1 MRLRNESYKIKKKY
15 LFHNSSYGFIGAL
28 FLYHQSPV
36 EEERFRSEYTLY
48 VDDLRFEQLEDG
60 KLVFVT
66 SKTPEQGFNA
76 LKVGQNNFYLDD
88 WSFDYSEENRADS
101 RQNEG
106 EYYFI
111 NVYDLKTKKFKK
123 RLDIFEIVRHY
134 DPSLGVDLSGDI
146 LNIQGQDYI
155 YIRLIKENSSP
166 RIKEIL
172 FNVDTEEIIDY
183 SKEFVKSK
191 LQFDEVSITSGLW
204 DHLTDSYGLASDFQG
219 IGSRSV
225 KGSKIPDDLNISK
238 RYPEVV
244 KKMNSG
250 KGIIYTRQGNI
261 SPEEW
266 YNTLMHWFAPVGQ
279 DKLSLSITDKE
290 TNEVTPINSYEDFL
304 KWKDKHPD

>member
-1 MRLRNESYKIKKKY
+1 MKGIKSKKSIF
-15 LFHNSSYGFIGAL
+15 LIILLTALLGAL
-28 FLYHQSPV
+28 FLHHQSPV

-101 RQNEG
+101 HQNEG

-134 DPSLGVDLSGDI
+134 DPSFGVDLSGDI

-183 SKEFVKSK
+183 SKEFVESK

-204 DHLTDSYGLASDFQG
+204 DHLTDSYNLASSFQG
-219 IGSRSV
+219 IGPGSV

-304 KWKDKHPD
+304 KWKEKHPD

>member
-1 MRLRNESYKIKKKY
+1 MKVIKSKKSI
-15 LFHNSSYGFIGAL
+15 FFIILLTAL
-28 FLYHQSPV
+28 LGVLLLHHQSPI

-48 VDDLRFEQLEDG
+48 VDDLRFEQLEDE

-290 TNEVTPINSYEDFL
+290 TSEVTPINSYEDFL
-304 KWKDKHPD
+304 KWKESHQND